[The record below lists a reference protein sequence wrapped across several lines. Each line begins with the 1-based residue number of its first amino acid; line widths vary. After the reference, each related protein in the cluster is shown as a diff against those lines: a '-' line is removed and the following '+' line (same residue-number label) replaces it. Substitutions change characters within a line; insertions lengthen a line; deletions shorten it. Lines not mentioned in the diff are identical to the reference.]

1 MVFLPSA
8 NHILCGVRLSSG
20 VCDAAVTSAATRV
33 VLGVELLLM
42 LRWYDIPPVCRPA
55 FEGSRTPRGEF
66 QLSRSRY
73 DRQPRHAC
81 YRRFIIRVSVGIQI
95 QGIKKGRQL

>member
-1 MVFLPSA
+1 MFLPSA

-42 LRWYDIPPVCRPA
+42 LRWYDTPPVCRPA
-55 FEGSRTPRGEF
+55 FEGSRTPEGSF
-66 QLSRSRY
+66 SSREVATIDSP
-73 DRQPRHAC
+73 DTPA
-81 YRRFIIRVSVGIQI
+81 IDAS
-95 QGIKKGRQL
+95 